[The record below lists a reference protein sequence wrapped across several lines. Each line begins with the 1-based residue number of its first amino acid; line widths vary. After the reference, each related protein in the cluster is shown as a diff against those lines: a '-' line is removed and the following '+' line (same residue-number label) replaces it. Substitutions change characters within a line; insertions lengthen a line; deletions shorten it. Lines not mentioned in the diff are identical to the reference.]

1 MGRTGECASHSPGFV
16 GGATL
21 TASSLETSM
30 PMASA
35 VTAVAGPGAD
45 DIAMMTE
52 ISKSTAVIT
61 IDCHRKI
68 VSENGMT
75 PVIGNSG
82 FGRLAAF
89 ACNCAADNASP
100 IAHVRPDPRKAA
112 PAAAGES

>member
-1 MGRTGECASHSPGFV
+1 MRRMVRIGECSSHSPGLV

-52 ISKSTAVIT
+52 ITKSTAVIT

-68 VSENGMT
+68 VSENGRT
-75 PVIGNSG
+75 PVIVSSG
-82 FGRLAAF
+82 FGNVSAL
-89 ACNCAADNASP
+89 ACNCAADDDSP
-100 IAHVRPDPRKAA
+100 IAQVAPSPR
-112 PAAAGES
+112 

>member
-1 MGRTGECASHSPGFV
+1 MVRIGECSSHSPGLV

-52 ISKSTAVIT
+52 ISNSTAVIT

-68 VSENGMT
+68 VSAKGMK
-75 PVIGNSG
+75 PVLGNSG
-82 FGRLAAF
+82 SGRLPALAS
-89 ACNCAADNASP
+89 NCAPDDDKP
-100 IAHVRPDPRKAA
+100 IAQVAPSPRY
-112 PAAAGES
+112 AAAAAAR